1 MRGKSQRDGPF
12 LWRKLTPQDLAIVRG
27 LGWMKCL
34 KNEAGIFTLH
44 NKTEKIYEVKIF
56 I

>member
-12 LWRKLTPQDLAIVRG
+12 LWRKLTPQDLANVGG

-34 KNEAGIFTLH
+34 KNEAGIYLCYVI
-44 NKTEKIYEVKIF
+44 KQKRYIR
-56 I
+56 